1 MAKLII
7 TRKKEYFNWATGYTV
22 YLNKQEIATI
32 ASNEI
37 KEIEIPEGTHTIFV
51 KINWCGSQNLPIT
64 VGDGN
69 TKTVSISANKFPGII
84 MINMSLM
91 ILTSILFREFI
102 RNYIFLK
109 FSVITIMGIALVGMF
124 YYLTTGRNTYIKIM
138 DDSERL
144 E

>member
-32 ASNEI
+32 ASNET

-51 KINWCGSQNLPIT
+51 KINWYGSRNLPIT
-64 VGDGN
+64 VGNGN

-84 MINMSLM
+84 MVIMSLM